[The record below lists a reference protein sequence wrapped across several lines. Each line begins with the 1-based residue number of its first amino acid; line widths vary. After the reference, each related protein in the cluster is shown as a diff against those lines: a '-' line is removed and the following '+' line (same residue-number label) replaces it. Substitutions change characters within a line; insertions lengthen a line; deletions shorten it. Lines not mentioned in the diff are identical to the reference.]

1 MRVQA
6 FTTFGRRACDKITRR
21 ANFHFRRRA
30 NHFLNSRHPVP
41 KEGALAIV
49 TNVGTGCGGRGG
61 VVRAMGWQGGF
72 FGLVSDPWDVRTSG
86 AEAYG
91 EVVWS

>member
-1 MRVQA
+1 
-6 FTTFGRRACDKITRR
+6 
-21 ANFHFRRRA
+21 
-30 NHFLNSRHPVP
+30 
-41 KEGALAIV
+41 LAIV

-61 VVRAMGWQGGF
+61 GVRAMGWQGELSGF
-72 FGLVSDPWDVRTSG
+72 VSDLQNVLTSG

>member
-1 MRVQA
+1 
-6 FTTFGRRACDKITRR
+6 
-21 ANFHFRRRA
+21 
-30 NHFLNSRHPVP
+30 
-41 KEGALAIV
+41 LAIV

-61 VVRAMGWQGGF
+61 VVRATGWQGGLSR
-72 FGLVSDPWDVRTSG
+72 LVSDPWDVLTSG